1 MLAYKIRFAIITPSK
16 RNNELEIEMNK
27 SNITKTI
34 AKVNA
39 SDTSYSKG
47 FNRLMALPAKA
58 RKSFSLAV
66 LLTGVSVNDV
76 LSIQKSTLENLTD
89 DEFVNWLAVNA

>member
-1 MLAYKIRFAIITPSK
+1 
-16 RNNELEIEMNK
+16 MNK
-27 SNITKTI
+27 ATITKTI

-39 SDTSYSKG
+39 SDANYSKG

-66 LLTGVSVNDV
+66 LLTGAHVNEV
-76 LSIQKSTLENLTD
+76 VSIQKSTLEKLSD
-89 DEFVNWLAVNA
+89 AEFINWLAVNA

>member
-1 MLAYKIRFAIITPSK
+1 
-16 RNNELEIEMNK
+16 MNK

-39 SDTSYSKG
+39 SDPSYSKG

-58 RKSFSLAV
+58 RKSFNLAV

-76 LSIQKSTLENLTD
+76 LSIQKSTLEKLTD
-89 DEFVNWLAVNA
+89 GEFVNWLAVNA

>member
-1 MLAYKIRFAIITPSK
+1 
-16 RNNELEIEMNK
+16 MNK

-39 SDTSYSKG
+39 SDPRYSKG
-47 FNRLMALPAKA
+47 FNRLSALPAKS
-58 RKSFSLAV
+58 RKAFSLAV
-66 LLTGVSVNDV
+66 LLTGAKVTEVV
-76 LSIQKSTLENLTD
+76 SIQKSTLEGLSD